1 MKKIFLIIV
10 TTIMTTTAW
19 AQSQLQTV
27 KGTTKDGKRIN
38 VQYYKGTAQDRIE
51 SVEYQLVNELQVE
64 NKNKQNTINDL
75 QYQLNKANKNIDNLK
90 EQLKKSGNSEQIST
104 LNNQL
109 NEKQGEI
116 DQLNEQIE
124 QLNKQLGSLQNENA
138 RLRRQV
144 DSLNDIN
151 LQLKQ
156 KKNRVA
162 MSPVIGV
169 EGSMGSVFL
178 SKLSNPW
185 EKVLSWDKQ
194 VAVYYGSGRLS
205 EGFPISI
212 EAGLGFRSLPMK
224 ASFDHYQASDI
235 IQDHDGDD
243 YRPIFDNCS
252 ETLTLNCLE
261 VPVRLCIGQPDN
273 NKVSVYTKLGVTPS
287 FVLFANMANGSYTRK
302 GYYEQWNVTF
312 EEIDELDFFNNWGE
326 GKSNMI
332 ATRKFNLWGNAA
344 FGAYVPLSSSILF
357 NVGAKLDYPI
367 MKIGTFTC
375 DEGSNISGTN
385 NKSLLLPAGLE
396 SYNGRMLIPS
406 LQAGV
411 VYTVR

>member
-1 MKKIFLIIV
+1 MK
-10 TTIMTTTAW
+10 
-19 AQSQLQTV
+19 
-27 KGTTKDGKRIN
+27 
-38 VQYYKGTAQDRIE
+38 
-51 SVEYQLVNELQVE
+51 YQLVDELQAE
-64 NKNKQNTINDL
+64 NTSKQTTINDL
-75 QYQLNKANKNIDNLK
+75 QYQLNRANKNIDNLK

-109 NEKQGEI
+109 TEKQEEI

-124 QLNKQLGSLQNENA
+124 QLNKQLGNLQNENR
-138 RLRRQV
+138 RLQKQV

-178 SKLSNPW
+178 SKSNLSNPW

-261 VPVRLCIGQPDN
+261 VPVRLCFGQPDN
-273 NKVSVYTKLGVTPS
+273 NKVSIYTKLGVTPS

-302 GYYEQWNVTF
+302 GYYPDWNVTF

-367 MKIGTFTC
+367 MKRGTFTSEE
-375 DEGSNISGTN
+375 EGDVSGAD
-385 NKSLLLPAGLE
+385 KSLLLPPGLE
-396 SYNGRMLIPS
+396 SYNGKMLIPS